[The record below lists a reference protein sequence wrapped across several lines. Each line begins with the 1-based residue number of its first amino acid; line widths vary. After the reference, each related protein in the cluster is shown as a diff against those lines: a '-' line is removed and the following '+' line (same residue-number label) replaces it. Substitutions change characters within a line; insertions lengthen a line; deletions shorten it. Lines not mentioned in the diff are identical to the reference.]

1 MIVDTH
7 CHIYYDKYNK
17 DINDV
22 INNAIDAGVKKII
35 CVAVN
40 LETAE
45 KCFNLSQKFSSVY
58 MTVGI
63 HPSET
68 GSTPNNYL
76 KEIENFLDY
85 KKTVGLGEIGLD
97 YHYNF
102 SNPKVQFKHYIEQLE
117 LAKAYQLPTVV
128 HCRES
133 ENDIYDG
140 IIKSKSNYGVIH
152 CFTGNYDFAK
162 KIIEIGYKISF
173 TGLIT
178 FTGETYKDVIKK
190 IDLSNIM
197 VETDSPYLT
206 PKPYRGKRNE
216 PKNVR
221 LVIEQISK
229 WKKLPFDEIA
239 RKTTNNALN
248 FFSKLND

>member
-58 MTVGI
+58 MTAGI

-97 YHYNF
+97 YHYTF
-102 SNPKVQFKHYIEQLE
+102 SNPKVQIKHYIEQLE

-133 ENDIYDG
+133 ENDIYD
-140 IIKSKSNYGVIH
+140 
-152 CFTGNYDFAK
+152 
-162 KIIEIGYKISF
+162 
-173 TGLIT
+173 
-178 FTGETYKDVIKK
+178 
-190 IDLSNIM
+190 
-197 VETDSPYLT
+197 
-206 PKPYRGKRNE
+206 
-216 PKNVR
+216 
-221 LVIEQISK
+221 
-229 WKKLPFDEIA
+229 
-239 RKTTNNALN
+239 
-248 FFSKLND
+248 

>member
-85 KKTVGLGEIGLD
+85 NKTVGLGEIGLD

-102 SNPKVQFKHYIEQLE
+102 SNPKVQIKHYIEQLE

-162 KIIEIGYKISF
+162 KIIEVGYKISF

-229 WKKLPFDEIA
+229 WKNYHLMKLQE
-239 RKTTNNALN
+239 
-248 FFSKLND
+248 KLLILL